1 MSNLEFILNPS
12 VRPVY
17 ITATNMILPIIN
29 ISLYSIKKF
38 ILFNQNYKFNRFDT
52 FFDLFADE
60 YNNIPVYIES
70 FDVYGKYSKEN
81 IHYMNYKIKQIL

>member
-1 MSNLEFILNPS
+1 MSNLEFILNPY

-38 ILFNQNYKFNRFDT
+38 ILNMLIKILDICYLFITIIGLLIIISRTLAIIYK
-52 FFDLFADE
+52 
-60 YNNIPVYIES
+60 VC
-70 FDVYGKYSKEN
+70 
-81 IHYMNYKIKQIL
+81 KIK

>member
-1 MSNLEFILNPS
+1 MSNLEFILNPY

-38 ILFNQNYKFNRFDT
+38 ILNMLIKILDICYLFITIIGLLIIISRTLAIIYK
-52 FFDLFADE
+52 L
-60 YNNIPVYIES
+60 
-70 FDVYGKYSKEN
+70 
-81 IHYMNYKIKQIL
+81 YKIR

>member
-38 ILFNQNYKFNRFDT
+38 ILNMLIKILDICYLFITIIGLLIIISRTLAIIYK
-52 FFDLFADE
+52 L
-60 YNNIPVYIES
+60 
-70 FDVYGKYSKEN
+70 
-81 IHYMNYKIKQIL
+81 YKIR

>member
-1 MSNLEFILNPS
+1 MSNLEFIFNPS

-38 ILFNQNYKFNRFDT
+38 ILNMLIKILDICY
-52 FFDLFADE
+52 LFITIIGLLIIISRTLA
-60 YNNIPVYIES
+60 II
-70 FDVYGKYSKEN
+70 
-81 IHYMNYKIKQIL
+81 YKICKIK

>member
-1 MSNLEFILNPS
+1 MSNLEFILNPY

-38 ILFNQNYKFNRFDT
+38 ILNMLIKILDICYLFITIIGLLIIITRTLAIIYK
-52 FFDLFADE
+52 L
-60 YNNIPVYIES
+60 
-70 FDVYGKYSKEN
+70 
-81 IHYMNYKIKQIL
+81 YKIR